1 MNDAPGELR
10 ESCRPGPFGLDDPH
24 PIRNRPTH
32 KGAGYGTRNC
42 VWMTAVV
49 VSFVG
54 HASLAADFVKDV
66 RPILQ
71 RVCFECHGAEKH
83 EGGLRLDQ
91 RDAALRGGDNG
102 RVLTAGKPDESEL
115 LRRVSLPR
123 GHDDVMPP
131 RGKSLTAREVK
142 LLREWIAA
150 GADWPANADAVTHWA
165 YVKPLRPKVPDL
177 KSQISDLKFQIR
189 NSIDAFVA
197 ERLLREG
204 LPPSPE
210 AVRATLA
217 RRLSFDL
224 TGLPPTPAEVEA
236 FVRDADPGAY
246 EKLVDRLL
254 RSEEFG
260 VKWAR
265 PWLDL
270 ARYADSHGFQR
281 DDLRDVWAYRDW
293 VVKAL
298 NADMPFDQFT
308 IEQIAGDLL
317 PNPTQEQLVATGFH
331 RCTPTN
337 VEAGTEPEES
347 RINQVIDRVNTTGAV
362 WLGTTLECAQCHNHK
377 YDPITQRDYYRLLAY
392 FNNTAA
398 EADRSNPKVPGS
410 IRFLGPTLPLTD
422 AAKDSERAALRK
434 EIAKL
439 TREIGQEKSA
449 TVAASQTDRRPKN
462 ANADEAVKGPM
473 VATLSVTGFD
483 ATSGAESESQS
494 DGSILVTGD
503 VPDTDT
509 YTVELKIEGQQL
521 TAIQLEALR
530 HASLP
535 GGGPGRGDAKRTNFV
550 LHEFETELVSP
561 STTQRLRFKAAHASF
576 AQAKFSAQGAVDGDL
591 KTAWAIAPE
600 FDRSHTALFVLD
612 QPINVAEG
620 STLKVRMI
628 QNFGSGRVI
637 GCFRVSGVFGK
648 PDSLVAALPK
658 NSEPSGEVTKSTE
671 TKTNLVVEELERR
684 KSDLQK
690 QLDALDPG
698 SSLVMK
704 ELAQPRASAMFQR
717 GEYTQPGE
725 PVTPGTPAVLP
736 PAGDGPPNRLT
747 LARWLVSSENPLTAR
762 VTVNRWWAEIFGQ
775 GLVTTVEDFGIKGE
789 TPTHPELLDWLAVE
803 FQENGWSLKRLLK
816 QIVMSSTYRQSSR
829 VTPDLLAQDDRNRL
843 YARGPRFR
851 LDAEAIRDNALSIAG
866 LLSLNKGGPSIRPPQ
881 PDGLWRKV
889 GGQQY
894 NYEVSSGE
902 QQYRRGLYVV
912 LKRGSPYPSFVNFD
926 SSSRMAC
933 VVKRSRSNT
942 PLQALTL
949 LNDPV
954 YVEAARSFARR
965 IIAERPQADVD
976 GRIAYAFR
984 IALSRSPRENEL
996 AVLRNLY
1003 DQQLRRHTADPTSA
1017 KRLLDHVPS
1026 PDNTTAAEFAA
1037 WSAVTSA
1044 LLNLDETI
1052 TKG

>member
-1 MNDAPGELR
+1 MKLGWRQSMCLAAAAL
-10 ESCRPGPFGLDDPH
+10 
-24 PIRNRPTH
+24 
-32 KGAGYGTRNC
+32 
-42 VWMTAVV
+42 MTA
-49 VSFVG
+49 G
-54 HASLAADFVKDV
+54 QSLSAADFVSDV

-91 RDAALRGGDNG
+91 RDAALRGGDSG
-102 RVLTAGKPDESEL
+102 RVLVAGKPDDSEL

-123 GHDDVMPP
+123 GHDDMMPP
-131 RGKSLTAREVK
+131 RGKPLTAREVK
-142 LLREWIAA
+142 LLREWITA
-150 GADWPANADAVTHWA
+150 GAVWPENADAAKHWA
-165 YVKPLRPKVPDL
+165 YVKPARPTTPELRNPKL
-177 KSQISDLKFQIR
+177 EIR
-189 NSIDAFVA
+189 NPIDAFVA

-204 LPPSPE
+204 LQPSPE
-210 AVRATLA
+210 ADRATLA

-224 TGLPPTPAEVEA
+224 IGLPPPPAEVEA
-236 FVRDADPGAY
+236 FVRDTDPAAY

-254 RSEEFG
+254 RSKEFG

-281 DDLRDVWAYRDW
+281 DDLREVWAYRDW

-392 FNNTAA
+392 FNNTEA

-422 AAKDSERAALRK
+422 AAKETERAALRK

-439 TREIGQEKSA
+439 TREISQHKSVTAATNKTELLPKDGKAGAAEKSPRI
-449 TVAASQTDRRPKN
+449 AA
-462 ANADEAVKGPM
+462 
-473 VATLSVTGFD
+473 LSVTGFD
-483 ATSGAESESQS
+483 ADSGAESESQA
-494 DGSILVTGD
+494 DGSILLTGD

-535 GGGPGRGDAKRTNFV
+535 GGGPGRGDPKRTNFV
-550 LHEFETELVSP
+550 LHEFEVELISA
-561 STTQRLRFKAAHASF
+561 STTQRLRFKTAHASF
-576 AQAKFSAQGAVDGDL
+576 AQTKFSAQGAIDGDL

-600 FDRSHTALFVLD
+600 FDRSHTALFVLAE
-612 QPINVAEG
+612 PIDAAEG
-620 STLKVRMI
+620 ATLKVRMV

-648 PDSLVAALPK
+648 PDSLVASFSK
-658 NSEPSGEVTKSTE
+658 NSEPSSAVAKSSETKSDS
-671 TKTNLVVEELERR
+671 LVEELERR
-684 KSDLQK
+684 KSELQK
-690 QLDALDPG
+690 RLEALDPG

-704 ELAQPRASAMFQR
+704 ELPQPRVSSMFQR

-725 PVTPGTPAVLP
+725 PVTAGTPAVLP
-736 PAGDGPPNRLT
+736 PAGEGPPNRLT
-747 LARWLVSSENPLTAR
+747 LARWLVSPDNPLTAR

-816 QIVMSSTYRQSSR
+816 QIVMSATYRQSSR
-829 VTPDLLAQDDRNRL
+829 VTPNLLAQDDRNRL

-894 NYEVSSGE
+894 KYEVSSGE

-949 LNDPV
+949 FNDPV
-954 YVEAARSFARR
+954 YVEAARTFARR
-965 IIAERPQADVD
+965 IITERPQADVET
-976 GRIAYAFR
+976 RIAHAFR
-984 IALSRSPRENEL
+984 IALSRSPRDNEL

-1003 DQQLRRHTADPTSA
+1003 DQQLRQHTADESSV
-1017 KRLLDHVPS
+1017 KRLLENVSCPE
-1026 PDNTTAAEFAA
+1026 NVTLVEFAA
-1037 WSAVTSA
+1037 WYALTSA